1 MGLIQ
6 SMFED
11 EEILMTPIEEIP
23 TDDCEVTEM
32 IMPSVIGGRSLA
44 QPDMLVTITEPLIYQ
59 EITEEHVERGDFQVA
74 AAWFAENLPE
84 DQKPFAFVLP
94 QDGVITA
101 IAKQANNEFAKNGWK
116 KRLAIVGF
124 ADSKKDAP
132 YDDPTWE
139 IWGLNDLHNSIKR
152 FTRWFDIHTTDNIN
166 EDVKLGRSPPD
177 RCGIGGLARLQC
189 PVYMQDRNADVP
201 NSIKY
206 PLQEI
211 LATFKGFTG
220 DRYFTNSISY
230 MLAFA
235 LYEGIISG
243 RQWDEIKIFGVD
255 MAVGPEYI
263 AQRPSCEY
271 WIGVA
276 EGMGVKMFIPDAS
289 DLNKTT
295 FLYGF
300 EEKLQKKWETK
311 IDESINGM
319 TERMNQINN
328 AVMANQ
334 RSVYQH
340 EGAIGC
346 MREFKKVWANL
357 DTKL

>member
-1 MGLIQ
+1 MP
-6 SMFED
+6 
-11 EEILMTPIEEIP
+11 EEEF
-23 TDDCEVTEM
+23 EVTEM
-32 IMPSVIGGRSLA
+32 IMPSVIGGRTMY
-44 QPDMLVTITEPLIYQ
+44 QPDMMITLTESNVYQ
-59 EITEEHVERGDFQVA
+59 EIEAEHVDRGDFHEIA
-74 AAWFAENLPE
+74 AFCAENLVDPP
-84 DQKPFAFVLP
+84 KPFEFVVP
-94 QDGVITA
+94 QDNTVLA
-101 IAKQANNEFAKNGWK
+101 IAGQSNQYFAQHGFK

-132 YDDPTWE
+132 YDDPSWE

-152 FTRWFDIHTTDNIN
+152 WTRWFDIHTEENIN

-177 RCGIGGLARLQC
+177 KCGIGGLARLAT
-189 PVYMQDRNADVP
+189 PVYMQDKNPSVP
-201 NSIKY
+201 NAVKF
-206 PLQEI
+206 PLNEI
-211 LATFKGFTG
+211 LDTFKNLTG
-220 DRYFTNSISY
+220 RTYFTNSISY

-243 RQWDEIKIFGVD
+243 RQWEEIHVYGVD

-271 WIGVA
+271 WIGLA
-276 EGMGVKMFIPDAS
+276 EGMGIKMHIPPAS

-300 EEKLQKKWETK
+300 QEKVQKVWETK
-311 IDESINGM
+311 IDESLNGM
-319 TERMNQINN
+319 QDRHNQIAQ
-328 AVMANQ
+328 AVAANQ
-334 RSVYQH
+334 RQQYQY

-357 DTKL
+357 QTQL

>member
-1 MGLIQ
+1 M
-6 SMFED
+6 D
-11 EEILMTPIEEIP
+11 ELK
-23 TDDCEVTEM
+23 VTEVFAPSEEVEITEMM
-32 IMPSVIGGRSLA
+32 IPSVIRGHSMGN
-44 QPDMLVTITEPLIYQ
+44 PDMMCTVTETRNKMFA
-59 EITEEHVERGDFQVA
+59 EIEAEHVERGDFHEIA
-74 AAWFAENLPE
+74 KFFADNLPE
-84 DQKPFAFVLP
+84 EKKPFEFVLP
-94 QDGVITA
+94 QGAQKDVMIA
-101 IAKQANNEFAKNGWK
+101 IMQQSNMQFAQKGWK

-152 FTRWFDIHTTDNIN
+152 FTRWFDIHTVDNIN

-177 RCGIGGLARLQC
+177 RCGIGGLARLNV
-189 PVYMQDRNADVP
+189 PVYMQLKDPNVP
-201 NSIKY
+201 NSIEY

-211 LATFKGFTG
+211 LETFKNLTG
-220 DRYFTNSISY
+220 KRYFTNSISY
-230 MLAFA
+230 MIAYA
-235 LYEGIISG
+235 LWEGIVSG
-243 RQWDEIKIFGVD
+243 RQWDEIQIYGVD

-271 WIGVA
+271 WIGVG
-276 EGMGVKMFIPDAS
+276 EGMGVKMYIPPAS
-289 DLNKTT
+289 DLNKCT
-295 FLYGF
+295 FLYGW
-300 EEKLQKKWETK
+300 ETKIQNVWETK

-319 TERMNQINN
+319 TDRLNQITN

-334 RSVYQH
+334 RQQFQY

>member
-1 MGLIQ
+1 M
-6 SMFED
+6 D
-11 EEILMTPIEEIP
+11 EVEI
-23 TDDCEVTEM
+23 TEM
-32 IMPSVIGGRSLA
+32 IIPSVIGGKSMGN
-44 QPDMLVTITEPLIYQ
+44 PDMLCTVTQSKMFE
-59 EITEEHVERGDFQVA
+59 EIEAEHVERGDFHDIA
-74 AAWFAENLPE
+74 AFFAENLPDE
-84 DQKPFAFVLP
+84 KRLFEFVLP
-94 QDGVITA
+94 RGEQAQIIRA
-101 IAKQANNEFAKNGWK
+101 IAQQSNEQFAVKGWK
-116 KRLAIVGF
+116 KRVAIVGF

-132 YDDPTWE
+132 YDDPSWE

-152 FTRWFDIHTTDNIN
+152 FTRWFDIHTFDNIN

-177 RCGIGGLARLQC
+177 RCGIGGLARLPC
-189 PVYMQDRNADVP
+189 PTYMQDKIADVP
-201 NSIKY
+201 NSIKF
-206 PLQEI
+206 PLDEI
-211 LATFKGFTG
+211 LETFKNLTG
-220 DRYFTNSISY
+220 KTYFTNSISY
-230 MLAFA
+230 MIAFA

-243 RQWDEIKIFGVD
+243 RQWDEISIYGVD

-271 WIGVA
+271 WIGVG
-276 EGMGVKMFIPDAS
+276 EGMGIKMYIPPAS
-289 DLNKTT
+289 DLNKCT

-300 EEKLQKKWETK
+300 QEKIQHVWENK

-319 TERMNQINN
+319 TDRLGQITN

-334 RSVYQH
+334 RQQFQY